1 MPSRYLTAIYQ
12 DGGRELPSVDCW
24 GLTTIARSELYGL
37 PGLSKF
43 GEVTRLGIHAF
54 QRSYRTEVGR
64 ALERCEPFPGAIA
77 AAMKG
82 DICAHVALVVLKDDR
97 LQVLEINPGS
107 GARIIRLQEFKD
119 NYMTVVFYRDR
130 DLCKQA

>member
-1 MPSRYLTAIYQ
+1 MPSRYLTATYK

-37 PGLSKF
+37 PGLSQF
-43 GEVTRLGIHAF
+43 GEVTRHGIHAF
-54 QRSYRTEVGR
+54 QRSYRAEVGR

-82 DICAHVALVVLKDDR
+82 DICAHVALVV
-97 LQVLEINPGS
+97 NPGS
-107 GARIIRLQEFKD
+107 GARIVRLQEFKD

-130 DLCKQA
+130 DLCEQA